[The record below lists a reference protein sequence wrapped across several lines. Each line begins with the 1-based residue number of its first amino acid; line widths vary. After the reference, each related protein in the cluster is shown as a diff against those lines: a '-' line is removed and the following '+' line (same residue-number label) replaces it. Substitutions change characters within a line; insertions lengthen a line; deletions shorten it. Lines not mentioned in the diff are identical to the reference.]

1 MNTISTLI
9 IVLSVFG
16 LYINMYG
23 NTNLLDPELM
33 DTSWLAKLQQIPKK
47 ENNEMPN
54 TIGKLIDELEL
65 DPKITEQAKNISP
78 GEIDSMIQ
86 VAKKHV
92 SPDEYKKYNEIGEK
106 RTSETTPKILNL
118 GKNTK
123 GGVSTR
129 LYGWSRPSSVDK
141 IDGNSSLTKENITYK
156 NNYPYKNDELR
167 MKSGDSKIIES
178 YTNLT
183 DRVFKQDG
191 TIGAMILPKNT
202 DAFDIDNSYTK
213 RATSIYKTRISYTN
227 KVLPDVQRVDIGL
240 LKERDNLK
248 LSALN
253 EISDGIEIKTRPDM
267 TGFKNNVE
275 HMKTHEILY
284 PIDKI
289 DADMKNISRN
299 YNLK

>member
-1 MNTISTLI
+1 
-9 IVLSVFG
+9 
-16 LYINMYG
+16 
-23 NTNLLDPELM
+23 
-33 DTSWLAKLQQIPKK
+33 
-47 ENNEMPN
+47 
-54 TIGKLIDELEL
+54 
-65 DPKITEQAKNISP
+65 
-78 GEIDSMIQ
+78 
-86 VAKKHV
+86 
-92 SPDEYKKYNEIGEK
+92 
-106 RTSETTPKILNL
+106 
-118 GKNTK
+118 
-123 GGVSTR
+123 
-129 LYGWSRPSSVDK
+129 
-141 IDGNSSLTKENITYK
+141 
-156 NNYPYKNDELR
+156 

-183 DRVFKQDG
+183 DRVSKQEG
-191 TIGAMILPKNT
+191 TIGTIILPKNT

-248 LSALN
+248 SNALN

-284 PIDKI
+284 PFDKI
-289 DADMKNISRN
+289 DSNMKNISRN

>member
-1 MNTISTLI
+1 MN
-9 IVLSVFG
+9 F
-16 LYINMYG
+16 N
-23 NTNLLDPELM
+23 
-33 DTSWLAKLQQIPKK
+33 QIGKTCPKK
-47 ENNEMPN
+47 EHNETPN

-65 DPKITEQAKNISP
+65 DPKITEPVKNISP

-86 VAKKHV
+86 DAKKRV
-92 SPDEYKKYNEIGEK
+92 SPDEHKKYNEIGEK

-118 GKNTK
+118 GNNSK

-129 LYGWSRPSSVDK
+129 LYGWTRPSFGDK
-141 IDGNSSLTKENITYK
+141 IDGDSSLTKEKITHK
-156 NNYPYKNDELR
+156 NNYPYKTDELR

-183 DRVFKQDG
+183 DRVSKQEG
-191 TIGAMILPKNT
+191 TIGTVILPKNT

-213 RATSIYKTRISYTN
+213 RATSIYKTRINYTN

-248 LSALN
+248 SNALN
-253 EISDGIEIKTRPDM
+253 EIAEGIEIKTRPDM

-275 HMKTHEILY
+275 HMKIHEILY
-284 PIDKI
+284 PVDKI
-289 DADMKNISRN
+289 DINMKNVNRN
-299 YNLK
+299 YNIK